1 MTEEDAMRDHGPIL
15 RNRANNFGRPCC
27 DLLREAAELIEL
39 LQHRIQHGRW
49 PSERPIEEHDDPSA

>member
-1 MTEEDAMRDHGPIL
+1 MRDHGPIL